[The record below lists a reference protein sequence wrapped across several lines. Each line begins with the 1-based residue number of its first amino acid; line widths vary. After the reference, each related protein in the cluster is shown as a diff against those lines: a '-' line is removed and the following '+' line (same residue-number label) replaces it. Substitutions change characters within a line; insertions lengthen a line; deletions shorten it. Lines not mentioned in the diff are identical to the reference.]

1 MKKTWMLAVT
11 LSAAVWAPA
20 SAGSLPDGW
29 FAAGTRPQNYD
40 MGVDAVRAKTGKAC
54 GYIRSKPGTG
64 EGFGTLMQTF
74 SAEDFRGKR
83 LRLSAQVAAKDV
95 GEWAGL
101 WMRVDG
107 SNRNVL
113 AFDNMQNRPI
123 KGTGGWRSYD
133 VVLDVPRSAAE
144 ISFGLLLH
152 DAGTVWLDDVRFE
165 IVPDSVPTTDNK
177 NARLLPRRAVHLGFE
192 P

>member
-1 MKKTWMLAVT
+1 MKNTLTLAVA
-11 LSAAVWAPA
+11 LSAAAWTPA
-20 SAGSLPDGW
+20 SAGFLPDGW

-54 GYIRSKPGTG
+54 GYIRSKPGAG
-64 EGFGTLMQTF
+64 EGFGTLMQTY

-83 LRLSAQVAAKDV
+83 LRLSAHVAAKDV

-107 SNRNVL
+107 ANRNVL
-113 AFDNMQNRPI
+113 AFDNMQDRPI
-123 KGTGGWRSYD
+123 RGTDGWRSYD
-133 VVLDVPRSAAE
+133 VVLDVPRGAAE

-152 DAGTVWLDDVRFE
+152 GAGTVWLDDVSFE
-165 IVPDSVPTTDNK
+165 LVPDSVLTTDNK
-177 NARLLPRRAVHLGFE
+177 QARLLPRRAVHLGFE